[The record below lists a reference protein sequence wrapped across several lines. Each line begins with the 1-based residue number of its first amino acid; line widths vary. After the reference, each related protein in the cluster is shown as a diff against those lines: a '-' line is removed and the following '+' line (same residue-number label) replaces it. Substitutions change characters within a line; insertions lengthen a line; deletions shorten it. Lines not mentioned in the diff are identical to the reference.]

1 MKSDNPIPENPA
13 TERSGLLIRDLN
25 ADEKPR
31 EKANRF
37 GMDALTDVEL
47 LALLLGSG
55 VPGKSVLDLSREILQ
70 DNDNITGYLVG
81 TASLAGNKRVPGKPK
96 PPFLWLQWH
105 LAAGSRQAFR
115 LRIRKCVRAR
125 MYTPICGQNS
135 NA

>member
-55 VPGKSVLDLSREILQ
+55 MRANRYSTSVAKSYR
-70 DNDNITGYLVG
+70 TTT
-81 TASLAGNKRVPGKPK
+81 TACGCCRVC
-96 PPFLWLQWH
+96 
-105 LAAGSRQAFR
+105 R
-115 LRIRKCVRAR
+115 L
-125 MYTPICGQNS
+125 PS
-135 NA
+135 